1 MVQRVDGRPVIRHTG
16 GMVSFSSAFAVDLE
30 SGFGAFASINAQQE
44 YRPTPV
50 ALWSTQVLRAASK
63 AEAAPKAPAV
73 VPATTIEKVSDY
85 AGTYHGATG
94 RQLEFVAEGDH
105 LYLLHGGARVP
116 VETLSVPG
124 LLARHPGFER
134 FVLTFTRANG
144 SDGGPFTDVAHGDA
158 CYTRN
163 ETQEPTQ
170 AAVPASWRTFVGH
183 YRNND
188 PWFGSFRIVIRR
200 DRLWALYGGGYEFPL
215 EPMTDRTFRLADVPN
230 SADWVRFMDE
240 VNGQA
245 SHLNLS
251 GELYWR
257 VEAP

>member
-1 MVQRVDGRPVIRHTG
+1 
-16 GMVSFSSAFAVDLE
+16 MVSFSSAFAVDLE

-44 YRPTPV
+44 YRPMPV
-50 ALWSTQVLRAASK
+50 ASWSTQVLRAASK

-73 VPATTIEKVSDY
+73 VPATTIEKASDY

-105 LYLLHGGARVP
+105 LHLLHAGARVP
-116 VETLSVPG
+116 METLSVPG

-144 SDGGPFTDVAHGDA
+144 SDSGPFTDVAHGDA

-163 ETQEPTQ
+163 ETQEPTE
-170 AAVPASWRTFVGH
+170 AAIPASWRTFVGH
-183 YRNND
+183 YRNDN
-188 PWFGSFRIVIRR
+188 PWFGSFRIVIRA

-215 EPMTDRTFRLADVPN
+215 EPMADRTFRLADVPN
-230 SADWVRFMDE
+230 SADWMRFMDE